1 MIVEQVFEVDACV
14 CAKVLDVADEG
25 VGSQCCQRLW
35 WWAGGGAPSP
45 LSPYFFVPPGLITK
59 RVCDGEG

>member
-1 MIVEQVFEVDACV
+1 MWMLVFVRKFCV
-14 CAKVLDVADEG
+14 CLVG
-25 VGSQCCQRLW
+25 VGGVSAVTARGGGV
-35 WWAGGGAPSP
+35 GGGAPSP

>member
-1 MIVEQVFEVDACV
+1 VIVEQVFEVDACV
-14 CAKVLDVADEG
+14 CAKVLCVPGGGGG
-25 VGSQCCQRLW
+25 VSAVTARGGGV
-35 WWAGGGAPSP
+35 GGGAPSP